1 MAEPPSLEK
10 YVPVPSALEGIE
22 VFAPAPVE
30 STPHQ
35 PVVDFKCPQCGATTA
50 YSVPDG
56 GLTCTH
62 CGYYEP
68 PEKPVVGKGA
78 QEFEFTVETM
88 ERAAHGW
95 GEPRTE
101 LECQN
106 CGARTSLS
114 VGSLTSTCAFCG
126 SNKVIQREAPQD
138 VLRPRFLVPFKV
150 DSAKCSELTQ
160 EWLESSWMTVAG
172 LKRLSRLAGFSG
184 VYLPY
189 WTFDSVTRADWK
201 AEVGHPKTER
211 YFDNGEWKERTV
223 IEWRWERGQVQLT
236 IDDLIVEGS
245 QQLSRLLL
253 GRLKDFDLSDL
264 TPYEPKYLA
273 GLQARAYDVTLEQA
287 WEIARQ
293 EMRERTRQACVGQA
307 SSSQIRNFSMDLD
320 FSAESWRYILLPVY
334 VAGYRYQDKAYQVM
348 VNGQTGTIA
357 GQRPVDWTKV
367 GLVAAIAVAPGLL
380 LCLIGLLTLIFG
392 GVGAAIGAFGL
403 FLLVIGGAIDAIII
417 TKAMSLDDI

>member
-1 MAEPPSLEK
+1 MTETFSPEK

-22 VFAPAPVE
+22 VFAPAPE
-30 STPHQ
+30 DSAPHL

-68 PEKPVVGKGA
+68 PERPVVGKGA

-88 ERAAHGW
+88 ERVAHGW

-101 LECQN
+101 MECQN
-106 CGARTSLS
+106 CGAITYLS
-114 VGSLTSTCAFCG
+114 VGSLTSTCSFCG

-138 VLRPRFLVPFKV
+138 VLRPRFLIPFKI
-150 DSAKCSELTQ
+150 DEAKCSELTRD
-160 EWLESSWMTVAG
+160 WLESSWMTVTG
-172 LKRLSRLAGFSG
+172 LKRLSRLAEFNG
-184 VYLPY
+184 VYLPF
-189 WTFDSVTRADWK
+189 WTFDSVTRASWK
-201 AEVGHPKTER
+201 AEIGHTKTDR
-211 YFDNGEWKERTV
+211 YYDNGEWKQRIVT
-223 IEWRWERGQVQLT
+223 EWRWESGQVQLR

-253 GRLKDFDLSDL
+253 GKLKDFDLNEL

-273 GLQARAYDVTLEQA
+273 GLQARAYDVSLEQA

-293 EMRERTRQACVGQA
+293 EMRERTRQACTQQA
-307 SSSQIRNFSMDLD
+307 SSTQIRNFSMELD
-320 FSAESWRYILLPVY
+320 FSDESWRYILLPVY
-334 VAGYRYQDKAYQVM
+334 VAAYHYQDKTYQVM

-367 GLVAAIAVAPGLL
+367 GLVAAVLAAPGLF
-380 LCLIGLLTLIFG
+380 LCLVGLLTLVFG

-403 FLLVIGGAIDAIII
+403 FLLIIGVAIDAVMIS
-417 TKAMSLDDI
+417 KALSLDDV